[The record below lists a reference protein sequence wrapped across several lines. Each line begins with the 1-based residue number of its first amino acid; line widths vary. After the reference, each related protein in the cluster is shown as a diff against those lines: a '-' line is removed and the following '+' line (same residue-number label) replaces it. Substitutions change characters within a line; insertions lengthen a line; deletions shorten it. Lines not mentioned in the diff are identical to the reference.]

1 MDQETKEL
9 ATQILRETNGYNR
22 NGISEVENDLMEYF
36 YEHVILAKDLA
47 ILHDVKN

>member
-22 NGISEVENDLMEYF
+22 NGISEVENDLYEYF